1 MLPLFVLALCVLKG
15 KKEKRKGK
23 RKKERNKKKEV
34 HKEKKTGRN
43 TEKEKRINSRVNPF
57 FLCLE
62 LPLFTSL
69 IEATAKEGTTI
80 DQGRKEERKSGRKAE
95 RRKNRMNNNEKGLA

>member
-15 KKEKRKGK
+15 KKEKMKEKGK

-43 TEKEKRINSRVNPF
+43 TEK
-57 FLCLE
+57 
-62 LPLFTSL
+62 
-69 IEATAKEGTTI
+69 
-80 DQGRKEERKSGRKAE
+80 
-95 RRKNRMNNNEKGLA
+95 